1 MERESRIAQWL
12 RRRAAQDE
20 SERPGAR
27 SRARSGSSG
36 SGRGRRWGGR
46 GAQAAAGADE
56 AAARRETLL
65 LTAAEA
71 GFPLAPAAH
80 PSGYGCSCVRIGCP
94 TPGRHPVS
102 FAWQTQA
109 TTDRAQIERW
119 LRAEPQANFITATG
133 RAHDVLDVPAE
144 AGYAALA
151 RLEEREAAAEP
162 GAEPV
167 LGPVALLGED
177 RMLFFTKTR
186 GRPRTR
192 TSGGPASWT
201 ATPRT
206 MEEHPGLRWHC
217 RGSYV
222 LLPPSRLPDDEEG
235 VRWLRPPQPGD
246 TLPEPLTLL
255 ETLTDACA
263 EYAVTVEG
271 LEDPSPWPVR

>member
-1 MERESRIAQWL
+1 MVAPPGRPGRVRAARCPVPRPVRLVRVRQRAPL
-12 RRRAAQDE
+12 GRAGRPGRRR
-20 SERPGAR
+20 SRRGSRPTR
-27 SRARSGSSG
+27 K
-36 SGRGRRWGGR
+36 
-46 GAQAAAGADE
+46 
-56 AAARRETLL
+56 TLL

-186 GRPRTR
+186 GRPEDEDEWWPCELD
-192 TSGGPASWT
+192 SHPE
-201 ATPRT
+201 T

-246 TLPEPLTLL
+246 AP
-255 ETLTDACA
+255 C
-263 EYAVTVEG
+263 
-271 LEDPSPWPVR
+271 PSPSPCWRPSRMPAPSTR